1 MKKEKVKNYIVSS
14 SGWEIEIDQ
23 LTARKAALD
32 ALIFMYNKYREKLLI
47 STTIMVTPS
56 EEHVND
62 LMTSTEFFATYS
74 IFNELGM
81 HRLAF
86 NLIKYNKI
94 SNEIKYIK
102 K

>member
-1 MKKEKVKNYIVSS
+1 MKKEKVKNYVVSS

-62 LMTSTEFFATYS
+62 LMTSTEFFATHS

>member
-1 MKKEKVKNYIVSS
+1 MKKGKVKNYIVSS
-14 SGWEIEIDQ
+14 SGWEIEVDQ
-23 LTARKAALD
+23 ITAKRAAVD
-32 ALIFMYNKYREKLLI
+32 AILFMYNKYKDKLLV

-62 LMTSTEFFATYS
+62 LMISTEFFATHS

-86 NLIKYNKI
+86 NLIKYNEI